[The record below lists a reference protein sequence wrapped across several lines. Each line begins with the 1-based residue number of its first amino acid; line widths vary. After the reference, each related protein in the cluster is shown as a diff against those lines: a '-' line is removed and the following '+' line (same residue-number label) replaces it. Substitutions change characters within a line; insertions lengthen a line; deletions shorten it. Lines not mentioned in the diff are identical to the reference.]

1 MSVDRPGTGRAA
13 LRILIADDQPQFRQF
28 LRHVLETDPALK
40 VVGEA
45 IDGEQAVQL
54 AERLKPDVV
63 LMNMEMPGIA
73 GLEAA
78 RQLKARRRETR
89 VVLLS
94 ALGDEAHQR
103 AALDG
108 GADAFL
114 PKAAPVPEIMF
125 VVREVAKPLQR
136 RRSSSV

>member
-1 MSVDRPGTGRAA
+1 M
-13 LRILIADDQPQFRQF
+13 RILIADDQPHFRHF
-28 LRHVLETDPALK
+28 LRHVLETDPALQ
-40 VVGEA
+40 VVAEA

-54 AERLKPDVV
+54 AERLKPEVV
-63 LMNMEMPGIA
+63 VINMEMPGMA

-78 RQLKARRRETR
+78 RQVKAAHRETR

-103 AALDG
+103 AALAG

-125 VVREVAKPLQR
+125 VVRGVANPLPR
-136 RRSSSV
+136 RRSNRA